1 LNGRACPR
9 RHFQG
14 ARVFFCLQAGTKKEQ
29 ASSFGRAARQRMNKR
44 TKRLLFGMAALGLGG
59 LGAAGAFILKKR
71 VPRVAKRRGRTTPG
85 SDVWAHPG
93 MRVVF
98 RAELMPGRD
107 SSERIFRVAEVLP
120 SGRVTLEGFAGE
132 HMEKEFEGLR

>member
-1 LNGRACPR
+1 
-9 RHFQG
+9 
-14 ARVFFCLQAGTKKEQ
+14 
-29 ASSFGRAARQRMNKR
+29 MNKR

-59 LGAAGAFILKKR
+59 LGAAGALILKKR
-71 VPRVAKRRGRTTPG
+71 EPRAAKRRGRTTTTN
-85 SDVWAHPG
+85 DVWARPG